1 MHHPKR
7 VVLAVIA
14 ALLIIGG
21 ISTTFALRRP
31 SQVHAAGGF
40 PAHYYAPYVDMG
52 AWPTQSLVTDTQN
65 GGIKYYTLAFVT
77 NMGSCTAAWAGAIP
91 LSQLSVYL
99 PNLDSDID
107 SLRGQGGDVI
117 GSFGGQAGTELAQSC
132 SSVSAL
138 QTQYQS
144 IISHYN
150 LTHIDFDIEG
160 PAVEDAASIDLR
172 NKAIQA
178 LQSANPGL
186 VVSYTLP
193 VLPTGLVQSGLNL
206 LSNAISNGVNVSV
219 VNIMAMDYGSSFPG
233 NQMGQNAVNAA
244 SNLYNQLHTLYPSK
258 SSSQLWAMVGITP
271 MSGANDVGGE
281 TFTTADAQQ
290 VLTFAQQNNITELA
304 LWSVNRDQP
313 GYSYSAIFN
322 QFNGG
327 SVISTPPVGS
337 GWTQCAGENQNCAFS
352 GSAAVAYGA
361 AGQFAYGTFTNGVS
375 CSNGVFGD
383 PDYGVGKSCYVS
395 TSFVPPAPGVW
406 TQCANENGTCSFS
419 GTMQVAYGNSG
430 HYTYGTYTN
439 GVSCSNSVFPDP
451 DYGVGKVCFTAPSG
465 TNVSTPTPTPPPA
478 NTPTIIPT
486 SPPSNGLVNNGGF
499 ETGNLNGWAC
509 DAGTAVITSPV
520 HSGNYALQLN
530 PTSSLTGQCTQTI
543 NVQANR
549 SYTLTAY
556 VYGNYAYLGV
566 NGGASTW
573 TSSTGYTQLSVPF
586 TTGASQTSITIYM
599 HGWYAQGT
607 VYVDDVSLA

>member
-21 ISTTFALRRP
+21 IGTAFALRRP
-31 SQVHAAGGF
+31 SQARAAGGF
-40 PAHYYAPYVDMG
+40 SAHYYAPYVDMG

-99 PNLDSDID
+99 PNLDSDIATVR
-107 SLRGQGGDVI
+107 SQGGDVI
-117 GSFGGQAGTELAQSC
+117 ASFGGQAGTELAQSC

-138 QTQYQS
+138 QAQYQS

-172 NKAIQA
+172 NKAIKA
-178 LQSANPGL
+178 LQAANPSL

-322 QFNGG
+322 RFNGG
-327 SVISTPPVGS
+327 SVPATPTQAPPTSTPPSGKTPTSVPPTSTPPVQPTTTPSGS
-337 GWTQCAGENQNCAFS
+337 CAGVAAYSASAVYTNGMQVVYNNQLWQAKWWTQGEAPS
-352 GSAAVAYGA
+352 TGGS
-361 AGQFAYGTFTNGVS
+361 
-375 CSNGVFGD
+375 
-383 PDYGVGKSCYVS
+383 
-395 TSFVPPAPGVW
+395 GVW
-406 TQCANENGTCSFS
+406 TLIG
-419 GTMQVAYGNSG
+419 
-430 HYTYGTYTN
+430 
-439 GVSCSNSVFPDP
+439 SCSGSSP
-451 DYGVGKVCFTAPSG
+451 TATPLPA
-465 TNVSTPTPTPPPA
+465 NTPTNTPPTNTPPA
-478 NTPTIIPT
+478 NTPTNVPPT
-486 SPPSNGLVNNGGF
+486 MPPSNGLVSNGGF
-499 ETGNLNGWAC
+499 ETGSTSGWTC
-509 DAGTAVITSPV
+509 DAGTNVATSPV
-520 HSGNYALQLN
+520 NSGKYALQLN
-530 PTSSLTGQCTQTI
+530 PTDSLSGQCTQTI
-543 NVQANR
+543 TVQANH
-549 SYTLTAY
+549 SYTLSAY
-556 VYGNYAYLGV
+556 VQGNYAYLGV
-566 NGGASTW
+566 TNGASTW
-573 TSSTGYTQLSVPF
+573 TNSSGYTKLSVPF
-586 TTGASQTSITIYM
+586 TTGASQTSITIFV
-599 HGWYAQGT
+599 HGWYSQGT